1 MAKQIAEEMRHSVG
15 TIFPVKPEKA
25 FETIWWITPVSQS
38 MVHVTIFS
46 IFELVLQ
53 VGANHQGANRTD
65 YGWLSYYMTRV

>member
-1 MAKQIAEEMRHSVG
+1 VAKQIAEEMRHSVG

-65 YGWLSYYMTRV
+65 YGWLNYYMTRV